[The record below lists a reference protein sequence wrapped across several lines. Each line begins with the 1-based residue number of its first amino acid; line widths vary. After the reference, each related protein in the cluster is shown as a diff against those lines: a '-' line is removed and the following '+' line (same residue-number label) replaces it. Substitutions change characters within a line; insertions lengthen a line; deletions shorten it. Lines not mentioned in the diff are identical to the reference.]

1 MNPSDG
7 KPDLRKLRRS
17 LMSLG
22 GPAQA
27 QRHHVR
33 VGLLQDSC
41 CTIEEVSGQLAD
53 LERAGVLDAAQASK
67 LRAVADGLAG
77 LRRGW
82 RERMPA
88 EPERAGF
95 DFLWSDAL
103 EDPEWDALRRRARSA
118 FTAMRGPDNPRV
130 G

>member
-1 MNPSDG
+1 MKPSSER
-7 KPDLRKLRRS
+7 PDLRRVRRA

-33 VGLLQDSC
+33 VGLLQDSSC
-41 CTIEEVSGQLAD
+41 VMEEIRGQLPA
-53 LERAGVLDAAQASK
+53 LEREGAVDAAQASH
-67 LRAVADGLAG
+67 LRAVADGLASLRVG
-77 LRRGW
+77 LK
-82 RERMPA
+82 ERLPA

-103 EDPEWDALRRRARSA
+103 EDPEWDGLRRTARSA
-118 FTAMRGPDNPRV
+118 FTAMRAPDNPRV

>member
-1 MNPSDG
+1 M
-7 KPDLRKLRRS
+7 RKLRRA

-22 GPAQA
+22 GPGQA

-41 CTIEEVSGQLAD
+41 CAMEELRERLPA
-53 LERAGVLDAAQASK
+53 LEQAGAVDAEQATR
-67 LRAVADGLAG
+67 LRAAADGLAS
-77 LRRGW
+77 LRLGW
-82 RERMPA
+82 RDRMPP
-88 EPERAGF
+88 EPARAGF

-103 EDPEWDALRRRARSA
+103 EDAEWDAVRRLARTA
-118 FTAMRGPDNPRV
+118 FTAMRGPDNPRI